1 MRLLLSL
8 TDQSFTAT
16 KSAGIF
22 NVSMGLARGLAA
34 LPQVTELHLLGNAE
48 CADSFRD
55 MPQKVVLH
63 LADKPVPQRFGRVWW
78 DQAGVSAAIRN
89 IAPDWAILPKGFPPY
104 FPNIGKT
111 KLACYLHD
119 VNWEYY
125 VNNPRDGICP
135 YPAHELM
142 YFRTLGLH
150 ALKKADVVLTSTH
163 FNKSRFRA
171 YVPKAN
177 IAVVGIGFDEA
188 PRPIAPRAGK
198 DILFFGSP
206 YPHKLTPLGMQ
217 RMEAWLSQ
225 RRDAAD
231 IRIRMV
237 GHQLQ
242 NIALPSEH
250 WCSAGR
256 IPRTELQDIMERRA
270 RVAVYFSDYE
280 GFGMPPVECLRAG
293 LPCVASD
300 IPAIRENIPECY
312 LFDNLSESAFIRTM
326 NAAFDAATPPPAL
339 PDFPSWN
346 QVAERTLA
354 ALQRCDAHER
364 EE

>member
-34 LPQVTELHLLGNAE
+34 LPQVTELHLLVNEE
-48 CADSFRD
+48 CADTFCD
-55 MPQKVVLH
+55 APQNVVLH
-63 LADKPVPQRFGRVWW
+63 LADKPVPKRFGRVWW
-78 DQAGVSAAIRN
+78 DQAGVSAAIRH

-104 FPNIGKT
+104 FPHLGKT

-125 VNNPRDGICP
+125 ENNPREGICP
-135 YPAHELM
+135 FPRHELL
-142 YFRTLGLH
+142 YFRTLGLKS
-150 ALKKADVVLTSTH
+150 LKTADVVLTSTH
-163 FNKSRFRA
+163 FNKARFRA

-177 IAVVGIGFDEA
+177 IAVVGIGFNEEA
-188 PRPIAPRAGK
+188 APMKPRESK

-206 YPHKLTPLGMQ
+206 YPHKLTPLGMK
-217 RMEAWLSQ
+217 RMEAWLNQ
-225 RRDAAD
+225 RSDAAE

-242 NIALPSEH
+242 NIELPGKN
-250 WCSAGR
+250 WCSTGR
-256 IPRTELQDIMERRA
+256 IPRAALQDIMERQA

-300 IPAIRENIPECY
+300 IPAIRENIPDCY

-326 NAAFDAATPPPAL
+326 NAAFDGTTPTFAL
-339 PDFPSWN
+339 PGFPTWK

-354 ALQRCDAHER
+354 ALQRCDAHRKED
-364 EE
+364 